1 MSNHRIHKDSARK
14 DNPVEERQLI
24 ERAVAGDP
32 VAERALYEQHVGR
45 VYRMACRMSGNE
57 TLAEDFTQ
65 EVFVRA
71 FDRLGDFRFGSRLS
85 TWLHTITMTT
95 VLNGLRKTRRIDE
108 REPGHEDLTIFDR
121 GQNDPDATLRISLH
135 AAIDELNEGQRTVF
149 LMHDLEGFTHA
160 EIAATLGIEE
170 GSSKARLSR
179 GRARLREVLVS
190 KGVVAPRFGDS
201 NGEKRA

>member
-1 MSNHRIHKDSARK
+1 M
-14 DNPVEERQLI
+14 PVEERQLI

-45 VYRMACRMSGNE
+45 VYRMACRMTGNE

-71 FDRLGDFRFGSRLS
+71 FDRLGEFRFASRFS

-95 VLNGLRKTRRIDE
+95 VLNGLRRTRKIEE
-108 REPGHEDLTIFDR
+108 REPGQEDLSVFDR
-121 GQNDPDATLRISLH
+121 GVEDPDATLRLSLH
-135 AAIDELNEGQRTVF
+135 AAIDELNDGQRAVF
-149 LMHDLEGFTHA
+149 VMHDLEGFTHA
-160 EIAATLGIEE
+160 EIATALGIEE

-179 GRARLREVLVS
+179 ARARLRTVLVAS
-190 KGVVAPRFGDS
+190 GVVAPRFNDS
-201 NGEKRA
+201 TGETQA

>member
-1 MSNHRIHKDSARK
+1 VD
-14 DNPVEERQLI
+14 ERQLI

-71 FDRLGDFRFGSRLS
+71 FDRLSEFRFGSRLS

-95 VLNGLRKTRRIDE
+95 VLNGPRKTRRIDQ
-108 REPGHEDLTIFDR
+108 REPAHEDLTPFDR
-121 GQNDPDATLRISLH
+121 GAEDPDATLKLSLH
-135 AAIDELNEGQRTVF
+135 QAIDGLNDGQRAVF
-149 LMHDLEGFTHA
+149 LMHDLEGFTHN
-160 EIAATLGIEE
+160 EIGTALGIEE

-179 GRARLREVLVS
+179 ARAQLREVLVS
-190 KGVVAPRFGDS
+190 SGVVAPRFNDS
-201 NGEKRA
+201 TGESQA